1 MSPSFEGLGALR
13 EGFPGEAELSQ
24 AFFNVTVWT
33 MPHIFLEGKAMVSQ
47 KIMGAFLP
55 QCQRREWGSVWGV
68 GVMGFSF
75 LVLFTALL
83 PLLGLSRGPQPQP
96 QPLP

>member
-1 MSPSFEGLGALR
+1 
-13 EGFPGEAELSQ
+13 
-24 AFFNVTVWT
+24 
-33 MPHIFLEGKAMVSQ
+33 MVSQ
-47 KIMGAFLP
+47 KIMDAFLP
-55 QCQRREWGSVWGV
+55 QCQRRERGSVWGV

-96 QPLP
+96 RPLP